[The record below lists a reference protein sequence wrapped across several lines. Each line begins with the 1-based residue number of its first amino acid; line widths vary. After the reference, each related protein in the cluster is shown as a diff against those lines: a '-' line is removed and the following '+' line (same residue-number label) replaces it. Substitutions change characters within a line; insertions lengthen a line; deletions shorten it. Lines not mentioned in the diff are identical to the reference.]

1 MWFWILMVISIDVV
15 LSQSVVQIMQSP
27 ENRTV
32 YLGQPAALKCVILIP
47 AAPTS
52 LSIIFQHGAD
62 IISEKCEAYKK
73 NLYELV
79 CEPESGSGRQTYTLK
94 IKSVSWQDRGRWLCA
109 LAGHVSGLDLDV
121 YAPPDMLPISVYG
134 TKILSSS
141 QSSASSSSSSGT
153 ASGRD
158 AALAG
163 RPSDP
168 LASSSQSLVSVLRDG
183 EIPLT
188 YGLGTRTN
196 PYDLRSGLQL
206 HLTCATGC
214 GYPRADLT
222 WTAANR
228 TDTQTRKLPADSII
242 NAAPCYGSAATKN
255 MTTTRSELVVHC
267 ASPPLVGLNR
277 LECTATG
284 DYEAAGLTKHVFVLC
299 PGGEKELLLT
309 GGEMIGI
316 AVGSCIVLGF
326 LISGCVLLRRRS
338 KETVVTPSGFARGQM
353 V

>member
-1 MWFWILMVISIDVV
+1 MVISIDVV

-27 ENRTV
+27 EKRTV
-32 YLGQPAALKCVILIP
+32 YLGQPATLKCVILIP
-47 AAPTS
+47 MAS
-52 LSIIFQHGAD
+52 RNFSIIFKRGAD

-79 CEPESGSGRQTYTLK
+79 CEPENGSERQTYTLK

-109 LAGHVSGLDLDV
+109 FGGHPSWLDLDV
-121 YAPPDMLPISVYG
+121 YAPPEMLPISVYG

-141 QSSASSSSSSGT
+141 QSSSSSSSGT

-168 LASSSQSLVSVLRDG
+168 LASSSQSLAPVLRDG

-206 HLTCATGC
+206 HLTCRTGC

-228 TDTQTRKLPADSII
+228 TDTQTKKLPADSIVD
-242 NAAPCYGSAATKN
+242 AAPCYGSDATKN

-284 DYEAAGLTKHVFVLC
+284 DYDVAGLTKHVFVLC
-299 PGGEKELLLT
+299 PGGEKALLLT

-326 LISGCVLLRRRS
+326 LISGCILLRRRS
-338 KETVVTPSGFARGQM
+338 KETVVTPNGFARGQM

>member
-1 MWFWILMVISIDVV
+1 MVISIDVV

-27 ENRTV
+27 EKRTV
-32 YLGQPAALKCVILIP
+32 YLGQPATLKCVILIP
-47 AAPTS
+47 MAS
-52 LSIIFQHGAD
+52 RNFSIIFKRGAD

-79 CEPESGSGRQTYTLK
+79 CEPESGSERQTYTLK

-109 LAGHVSGLDLDV
+109 FGGHPSWLDLDV
-121 YAPPDMLPISVYG
+121 YAPPEMLPIS
-134 TKILSSS
+134 
-141 QSSASSSSSSGT
+141 
-153 ASGRD
+153 
-158 AALAG
+158 
-163 RPSDP
+163 
-168 LASSSQSLVSVLRDG
+168 SLTPVLRDG

-206 HLTCATGC
+206 HLTCRTGC

-228 TDTQTRKLPADSII
+228 TDTQTKKLPADSIVD
-242 NAAPCYGSAATKN
+242 AAPCYGSDATKN

-284 DYEAAGLTKHVFVLC
+284 DYEVAGLTKHVFVLC
-299 PGGEKELLLT
+299 PGGEKALLLT

-326 LISGCVLLRRRS
+326 LISGCILLRRRS
-338 KETVVTPSGFARGQM
+338 KETVVTPNGFARGQM